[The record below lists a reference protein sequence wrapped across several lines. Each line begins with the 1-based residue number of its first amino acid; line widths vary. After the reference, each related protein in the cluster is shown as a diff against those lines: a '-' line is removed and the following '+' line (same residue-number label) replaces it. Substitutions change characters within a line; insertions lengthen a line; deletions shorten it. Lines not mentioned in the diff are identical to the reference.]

1 MKLLSTN
8 SSYVAARAKSR
19 KRKLI
24 DSTRFRQLVQQ
35 TPEQLAV
42 SIADSGYRQEIDKY
56 ASSFKGSD
64 LIEVGLT
71 HNLETELANIID
83 LCSGDLRKQVEI
95 YTGRFRY
102 HNAKVVMRASFNEIK
117 SSEIA
122 HTVMPEENEINVP
135 WLKMVEEATG
145 LRSAVEQMRR
155 LPFGGALLA
164 LSESAT
170 LGEYE
175 DVLDR
180 HYFQN
185 SLEKLSGNSPETR
198 VLKNLLATEIDHRNI
213 INILEA
219 IEFGYSAEET
229 LSVLINGGRLVK
241 ESAFNTVANSGKSG
255 LLDVLRQS
263 RRFDIDEFEKMLAQS
278 ETENTLDPVIIWLR
292 KREIATMQS
301 LSYLHPVSALPVVH
315 YVSCKVREVE
325 NLRLIIR
332 GASAGLSAE
341 VLEAHIL

>member
-1 MKLLSTN
+1 MGVLSRN
-8 SSYVAARAKSR
+8 GAYVAARAKSR

-56 ASSFKGSD
+56 ASGFKGSD

-71 HNLETELANIID
+71 HNLEAELSNIIG
-83 LCSGDLRKQVEI
+83 LCSGEIRKQVEI

-102 HNAKVVMRASFNEIK
+102 HNAKVVMRAAFNDMD
-117 SSEIA
+117 SNEIA
-122 HTVMPEENEINVP
+122 HAVLPEENEINVP
-135 WLKMVEEATG
+135 WLKMVEEANG

-155 LPFGGALLA
+155 LPFGNALLA
-164 LSESAT
+164 LSDSAT

-180 HYFQN
+180 HYYQN
-185 SLEKLSGNSPETR
+185 SLDNLSGNSPEAR

-219 IEFGYSAEET
+219 AEFGLSAEDT
-229 LSVLINGGRLVK
+229 LSVLVNGGRLIK
-241 ESAFNTVANSGKSG
+241 ESSFNTIASGGRNG

-263 RRFDIDEFEKMLAQS
+263 RRFDIDEFEKMLTQVDA
-278 ETENTLDPVIIWLR
+278 EKTLDPVITWLR

-325 NLRLIIR
+325 NLRLIVR

>member
-1 MKLLSTN
+1 MGVLSRN
-8 SSYVAARAKSR
+8 NAYVAARAKSR

-56 ASSFKGSD
+56 AGAFKGSD
-64 LIEVGLT
+64 LIEVGLS
-71 HNLETELANIID
+71 HNLEAELANIIE

-102 HNAKVVMRASFNEIK
+102 HNAKVVMRAAFNEIE
-117 SSEIA
+117 SSKIA
-122 HTVMPEENEINVP
+122 HTVLPEENEINVP
-135 WLKMVEEATG
+135 WLKMVEEANG
-145 LRSAVEQMRR
+145 LRSVVEQMRR
-155 LPFGGALLA
+155 LPFGSALLA
-164 LSESAT
+164 LSDTAT

-180 HYFQN
+180 HYFQH
-185 SLEKLSGNSPETR
+185 SLSGLSGNSPETR
-198 VLKNLLATEIDHRNI
+198 VLRNLLATEIDHRNI

-219 IEFGYSAEET
+219 VEFGQSAEEI
-229 LSVLINGGRLVK
+229 LSVLISGGRLIK
-241 ESAFNTVANSGKSG
+241 EPAFNAVANSGKSG

-263 RRFDIDEFEKMLAQS
+263 RRFDFDEFEKMLAES
-278 ETENTLDPVIIWLR
+278 DDNNTLDPVITWLR
-292 KREIATMQS
+292 KREIATMKS

-325 NLRLIIR
+325 NLRLIVR

>member
-1 MKLLSTN
+1 MGMLVKN
-8 SSYVAARAKSR
+8 GAYVAARAKSR

-42 SIADSGYRQEIDKY
+42 SIADLGYRQEIDMY
-56 ASSFKGSD
+56 ASGFKGSD
-64 LIEVGLT
+64 LIEVGLS
-71 HNLETELANIID
+71 HNLENELANIIG
-83 LCSGDLRKQVEI
+83 LCSGEIRKQVEI

-102 HNAKVVMRASFNEIK
+102 HNAKVVMRAVLNEMD

-122 HTVMPEENEINVP
+122 HSVLPEENEINVP
-135 WLKMVEEATG
+135 WLKMVEEANS

-155 LPFGGALLA
+155 LPFGKALLA
-164 LSESAT
+164 LSDSAT

-180 HYFQN
+180 HYFQS
-185 SLEKLSGNSPETR
+185 SLDSLSGNSPETR
-198 VLKNLLATEIDHRNI
+198 VLKKLLATEIDHRNI

-219 IEFGYSAEET
+219 EEFGLSAEET
-229 LSVLINGGRLVK
+229 LAALVTGGRMIK
-241 ESAFNTVANSGKSG
+241 ESSFNAVTASGRNG

-263 RRFDIDEFEKMLAQS
+263 RRFDIDEFEKMIAQS
-278 ETENTLDPVIIWLR
+278 DADKTLDPVITWLR

-325 NLRLIIR
+325 NLRLIVR

>member
-1 MKLLSTN
+1 MGVLSRN
-8 SSYVAARAKSR
+8 SAYVAARAKSR

-56 ASSFKGSD
+56 ASGFKGSD

-71 HNLETELANIID
+71 HNLEAELAKIID
-83 LCSGDLRKQVEI
+83 LCSGELRKQVEI

-102 HNAKVVMRASFNEIK
+102 HNAKVVMRAAFNNMD

-122 HTVMPEENEINVP
+122 HTVLPEENEINVP
-135 WLKMVEEATG
+135 WLKMVDEAND
-145 LRSAVEQMRR
+145 LRSVVEQMRR
-155 LPFGGALLA
+155 LPFGSALIA
-164 LSESAT
+164 LSDSAT

-180 HYFQN
+180 HYFQHSLN
-185 SLEKLSGNSPETR
+185 SLSGNSPEVR

-219 IEFGYSAEET
+219 AEFGLSVEDT
-229 LSVLINGGRLVK
+229 LSVLVKGGRLIK
-241 ESAFNTVANSGKSG
+241 ESSFNAVATGGKNG
-255 LLDVLRQS
+255 LLEVLRHS
-263 RRFDIDEFEKMLAQS
+263 RRFDIDEFEKKLTQVDA
-278 ETENTLDPVIIWLR
+278 EKTLDPVIIWLR
-292 KREIATMQS
+292 KREIAIMQS

-325 NLRLIIR
+325 NLRLIVR
-332 GASAGLSAE
+332 GISAGLSAE